1 MRTRHGANADAHGHG
16 VPKEPVRVPVFTAA
30 MRVAVAVLVPV
41 PVVQLQ
47 FKFMAIASAACMQI
61 HCQVQSRIK
70 FNGNLR
76 ALTPG
81 PPAYVAV
88 LVPEYVRQ
96 PAALRSSASQHHAS
110 SAAVTAHAQLPMPRQ
125 LELTKQLT

>member
-1 MRTRHGANADAHGHG
+1 MHAQGLYMFIQMYITTSQRCDLSALVAHAAVPPAAQRQLTAVAVGGSVTVCRCSWVRTRHGANADAHGHG

-61 HCQVQSRIK
+61 HWCSRESNSMAICD
-70 FNGNLR
+70 R
-76 ALTPG
+76 
-81 PPAYVAV
+81 
-88 LVPEYVRQ
+88 
-96 PAALRSSASQHHAS
+96 
-110 SAAVTAHAQLPMPRQ
+110 
-125 LELTKQLT
+125 